1 MIFVNRAEK
10 AFGYSNFK
18 EKIFLNV
25 YCEKVEFISM
35 ILRIIVARIIWRVK
49 VLAWYRIEPVA
60 GRLQTFLLLHATQI
74 LNKQCIEQLLRM
86 IARAIV
92 P

>member
-18 EKIFLNV
+18 EQILLNV
-25 YCEKVEFISM
+25 YRGKVEIMSI
-35 ILRIIVARIIWRVK
+35 ILRIIVARIIWEVK
-49 VLAWYRIEPVA
+49 VIAWYRIEPVA
-60 GRLQTFLLLHATQI
+60 GRLQTFRLLHATQK
-74 LNKQCIEQLLRM
+74 LNKQCIEQLLCM
-86 IARAIV
+86 IARTIV